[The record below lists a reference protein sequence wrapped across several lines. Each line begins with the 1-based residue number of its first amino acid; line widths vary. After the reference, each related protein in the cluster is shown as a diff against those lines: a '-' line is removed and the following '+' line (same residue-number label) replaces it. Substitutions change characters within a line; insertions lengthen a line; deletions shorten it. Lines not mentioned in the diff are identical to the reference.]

1 MGKLR
6 KIAKKIGKGI
16 KKIGSKIASG
26 IRKITR
32 SKAFKIIAAIAIAYI
47 AGPAAIQGWQTSAAA
62 GGGFFANT
70 AAAVRAGGSALAQA
84 AGFGG
89 AEAAVTPETLVPT
102 PPPTPTVTVSSVPL
116 DATATTAGAK
126 KTSWSTVT
134 DGFNA
139 LADKTPGWVKTA
151 GTSAAATV
159 GAGLIMQKLQGEPDK
174 VGSMM
179 GQAAQEGG
187 PLSELYQGYQM
198 AYDTNPLK
206 QMYMGMNYGYDS
218 TGYKTLG

>member
-70 AAAVRAGGSALAQA
+70 GAAVRAGGSALAQA

-102 PPPTPTVTVSSVPL
+102 PPPTTPPVPVEAA
-116 DATATTAGAK
+116 ATAEAK
-126 KTSWSTVT
+126 KTAWSKVT
-134 DGFNA
+134 DSFNT
-139 LADKTPGWVKTA
+139 LAEKTPGWIKTA
-151 GTSAAATV
+151 STSAAATV
-159 GAGLIMQKLQGEPDK
+159 GAGLIMQKVQGEPDK

-187 PLSELYQGYQM
+187 PLGELYQGYQM

-218 TGYKTLG
+218 TGYKTT

>member
-102 PPPTPTVTVSSVPL
+102 PPPTTPPVPVEAAA
-116 DATATTAGAK
+116 ATEAK
-126 KTSWSTVT
+126 KTAWSTVT

-139 LADKTPGWVKTA
+139 LADRTPGWVKTA